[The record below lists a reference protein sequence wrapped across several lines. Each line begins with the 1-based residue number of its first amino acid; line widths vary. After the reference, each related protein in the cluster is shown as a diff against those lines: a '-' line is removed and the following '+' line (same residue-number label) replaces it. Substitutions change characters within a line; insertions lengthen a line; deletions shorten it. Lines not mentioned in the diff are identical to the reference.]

1 MAQNIPLNTFKT
13 VALPVTTVSNTV
25 YTCPAGVTT
34 VVLLAQVSN
43 INTSSTVDVT
53 AAHVRNGNV
62 TRLIANTAI
71 PVEDAASLLMGK
83 LVLETGDGFSISAS
97 ANGSAELAL
106 SILETS
112 NG

>member
-13 VALPVTTVSNTV
+13 VALPVTTVANTV

-53 AAHVRNGNV
+53 ASHVRNGNT

-71 PVEDAASLLMGK
+71 PVEDAASLLLGK

-97 ANGSAELAL
+97 ANSSAELAL

>member
-1 MAQNIPLNTFKT
+1 MAQNIPLNVFKT
-13 VALPVTTVSNTV
+13 IALPVTTVANTV

-43 INTSSTVDVT
+43 VNTSSYVDVT
-53 AAHVRNGNV
+53 ASYTRNNNV
-62 TRLIANTAI
+62 TRLIANTEI
-71 PVEDAASLLMGK
+71 PTEDATSVLLGK
-83 LVLETGDGFSISAS
+83 LVLEAGDGFRISAS
-97 ANGSAELAL
+97 ANNSAELTL

>member
-13 VALPVTTVSNTV
+13 VALPVTTVANTV

-43 INTSSTVDVT
+43 INTSSTIDVT
-53 AAHVRNGNV
+53 ASHTRDGNV
-62 TRLIANTAI
+62 TRLIANTEI
-71 PVEDAASLLMGK
+71 PTQDAASLLMGK
-83 LVLETGDGFSISAS
+83 LVLEAGDGFSISAS
-97 ANGSAELAL
+97 ANNSAELAL

>member
-13 VALPVTTVSNTV
+13 VALPVTTVANTV

-43 INTSSTVDVT
+43 INTSSTIDVT
-53 AAHVRNGNV
+53 ASHVRGGNV
-62 TRLIANTAI
+62 TRLIANTEI
-71 PVEDAASLLMGK
+71 PTNDAASLLLGK
-83 LVLETGDGFSISAS
+83 LVLEAGDGFSILSN
-97 ANGSAELAL
+97 ANNSAELTL

>member
-13 VALPVTTVSNTV
+13 VALPVTTVANTV

-43 INTSSTVDVT
+43 INTSNTIDVT
-53 AAHVRNGNV
+53 ASHVRDGNV
-62 TRLIANTAI
+62 TRLIANTEI
-71 PVEDAASLLMGK
+71 PTNDAASLLLGK
-83 LVLETGDGFSISAS
+83 LVLEAGDGFSILSN
-97 ANGSAELAL
+97 ANNSAELTL

>member
-1 MAQNIPLNTFKT
+1 MAQNIPLNVFKT
-13 VALPVTTVSNTV
+13 IALPVTTVANTV

-43 INTSSTVDVT
+43 INTSSYIDVT
-53 AAHVRNGNV
+53 ASHIRNGNV
-62 TRLIANTAI
+62 TRLIANTEI
-71 PVEDAASLLMGK
+71 PTEDATSMLLGK
-83 LVLETGDGFSISAS
+83 LVLEAGDGFRISAS
-97 ANGSAELAL
+97 ANNSAELTL

>member
-13 VALPVTTVSNTV
+13 VALPVTTSANTV

-43 INTSSTVDVT
+43 INTTSTIEVT
-53 AAHVRNGNV
+53 ASHTRGGDV
-62 TRLIANTAI
+62 TRLIANTEI
-71 PVEDAASLLMGK
+71 PTNDAASLLLGK
-83 LVLETGDGFSISAS
+83 LVLEAGDGFSIL
-97 ANGSAELAL
+97 ANANNSAELTL

>member
-1 MAQNIPLNTFKT
+1 MAQNIPLNVFKT
-13 VALPVTTVSNTV
+13 IALPVTTVANTV

-43 INTSSTVDVT
+43 VNTSSYVDVT
-53 AAHVRNGNV
+53 ASYTRNGNV
-62 TRLIANTAI
+62 TRLIANTEI
-71 PVEDAASLLMGK
+71 PTEDATSMLLGK
-83 LVLETGDGFSISAS
+83 LVLEAGDGFRISSS
-97 ANGSAELAL
+97 ANNSAELTL

>member
-13 VALPVTTVSNTV
+13 VALPVTTVANTV

-43 INTSSTVDVT
+43 INTSSTIEVT
-53 AAHVRNGNV
+53 ASHVRDGNV
-62 TRLIANTAI
+62 TRLIANTEI
-71 PVEDAASLLMGK
+71 PTSDAGSLLMGK
-83 LVLETGDGFSISAS
+83 LVLEAGDGFSISAS
-97 ANGSAELAL
+97 ANDSAELAL